1 MRFEHRKK
9 NPFRHTSQKRRHQ
22 LPLHN
27 PFHVETHFFGSEKQT
42 EFSKSHFCVLII
54 HCLEKNWLISLPDH
68 KVCIYSTSN
77 AVYNIKHD
85 RDRSSVQE
93 TCTSESMCRLKTNI
107 SQFQILNQPSK
118 VSSRNYWMGEHIDYC
133 GTLYSQIIRLRFNNW
148 NTRKGR
154 FRNFNRPALEFSL
167 RTTVISFVHF
177 LDHEVISRIFR

>member
-54 HCLEKNWLISLPDH
+54 HCLEKNWLISLPGH

-93 TCTSESMCRLKTNI
+93 NLYQRKYVPTENKHFSVSNSKPTLESFESKL
-107 SQFQILNQPSK
+107 LN
-118 VSSRNYWMGEHIDYC
+118 G
-133 GTLYSQIIRLRFNNW
+133 
-148 NTRKGR
+148 
-154 FRNFNRPALEFSL
+154 
-167 RTTVISFVHF
+167 
-177 LDHEVISRIFR
+177 